1 MILVTGET
9 IVDFIESGRSG
20 DSRTYEA
27 VIGGSPLNVATA
39 LARLGRPVAFFGAIS
54 TDRFGRDVV
63 DRLVREGVDTSL
75 VRRTDRSAPL
85 AFASLDDVGVAQ
97 YTFMLAGS
105 ADLSLSVD
113 DLPETL
119 PATIDCIH
127 FGSVAAAIE
136 PSASA
141 ITTLVERFGDDRVV
155 SFDPNVR
162 AAVIPDRASWLTRFD
177 ALLPR
182 VDVLKASAED
192 VAWIFGTDDI
202 EAVARTWS
210 RIGPK
215 LAVVTAGAE
224 GAVAAVRG
232 EIVRMPAAPVD
243 CIDTIGAG
251 DAFQGTLLEGIAF
264 HGLMSKSALAELDPA
279 LLPSLIGPAIAV
291 AGRVC
296 ERRGADFPRGSEIAE
311 LLSK

>member
-20 DSRTYEA
+20 ESRTYEA

-75 VRRTDRSAPL
+75 VRRTDRPAPL
-85 AFASLDDVGVAQ
+85 AFASLDDEGVAQ
-97 YTFMLAGS
+97 YTFTLAGS

-113 DLPETL
+113 DLPAAL
-119 PATIDCIH
+119 PETIDCIH
-127 FGSVAAAIE
+127 FGSVAAALE

-162 AAVIPDRASWLTRFD
+162 AAVIPDRAAWLARFD
-177 ALLPR
+177 ALLSR

-192 VAWIFGTDDI
+192 VSWIFGTDDI
-202 EAVARTWS
+202 EAVARAWS

-215 LAVVTAGAE
+215 LAVITAGAE

-232 EIVRMPAAPVD
+232 EVMRMPAAPIACV
-243 CIDTIGAG
+243 DTIGAG
-251 DAFQGTLLEGIAF
+251 DAFQGTLLDGIAF

-279 LLPSLIGPAIAV
+279 LLPALIRPAIAV

>member
-20 DSRTYEA
+20 ESRTYEA

-75 VRRTDRSAPL
+75 VRRTDRPAPL
-85 AFASLDDVGVAQ
+85 AFASLDDEGVAQ
-97 YTFMLAGS
+97 YTFTLAGS

-113 DLPETL
+113 DLPAAL

-127 FGSVAAAIE
+127 FGSVAAALE

-162 AAVIPDRASWLTRFD
+162 AAIIPDRAAWLARFD
-177 ALLPR
+177 TLLSR

-192 VAWIFGTDDI
+192 VSWIFGTDDI
-202 EAVARTWS
+202 EAVARAWS

-215 LAVVTAGAE
+215 LAVITAGAE

-232 EIVRMPAAPVD
+232 EVMRMPAAPIACV
-243 CIDTIGAG
+243 DTIGAG
-251 DAFQGTLLEGIAF
+251 DAFQGTLLDGIAF

-279 LLPSLIGPAIAV
+279 LLPALIRPAIAV

>member
-9 IVDFIESGRSG
+9 IVDFIESGRAG
-20 DSRTYEA
+20 DSRTYQA

-39 LARLGRPVAFFGAIS
+39 LARLGRAVAFFGAIS
-54 TDRFGRDVV
+54 TDRFGRDVI
-63 DRLVREGVDTSL
+63 DRLAREGVDTSL
-75 VRRTDRSAPL
+75 VRRSDRPAPL
-85 AFASLDDVGVAQ
+85 AFASLDDEGVAH
-97 YTFMLAGS
+97 YTFRLAGS
-105 ADLSLSVD
+105 ADLSLGVD

-119 PATIDCIH
+119 PESIDCLH
-127 FGSVAAAIE
+127 FGSVAAAVE

-141 ITTLVERFGDDRVV
+141 LVALVERFGDDRVV

-162 AAVIPDRASWLTRFD
+162 AAVIPDRGAWLARFD

-182 VDVLKASAED
+182 LDVLKASAED

-215 LAVVTAGAE
+215 LAVITAGAE

-232 EIVRMPAAPVD
+232 EVVRMPAAPVD

-251 DAFQGTLLEGIAF
+251 DAFQGTLLDGIAF
-264 HGLMSKSALAELDPA
+264 HGLMSKSALAELDPVS
-279 LLPSLIGPAIAV
+279 LPSLLRPAIAV

-296 ERRGADFPRGSEIAE
+296 ERRGADFPRGAEIAE